1 MALYTVGQLTSRKIR
16 EGELMWVA
24 AVNAANIL
32 RDIREMITNLLG
44 GKMTRYERVMDQTLG
59 TGARRT

>member
-1 MALYTVGQLTSRKIR
+1 
-16 EGELMWVA
+16 MWVA

-44 GKMTRYERVMDQTLG
+44 GKMTRYMSG
-59 TGARRT
+59 